1 MSKEVL
7 MLVDVL
13 AKEKSLDKEV
23 VFQSLE
29 TALSF
34 ATKRSFEGVFPDIEV
49 HIDRHSGKFKTVRKW
64 VIVTDVDFYDDDKE
78 LSVSDIAENP
88 DRYGV
93 GLNVGDVVEEEL
105 ENIDLGRVSAQT
117 ARNIIAQKIKD
128 AERDQVLTEYLSR
141 NNGIIV
147 GKVRKFERGNV
158 IVDCGKIEAIIL
170 RPDLIEKEVLKPGDV
185 VKGFFDKAVPVVKN
199 GRLSI
204 SRTSNG
210 FLAKLLE
217 NNVPE
222 IANGRVEIKAIARDA
237 GNRSKVAIES
247 HDARV
252 DAKGAVI
259 GFRNQR
265 IDGVTKELFGEKVDI
280 IEYNEDLAQYTLNA
294 LAPAEIDS
302 IVVDEEKRSIDVIVE
317 DDKLGSAIGPD
328 GINVRLAS
336 KLINCTINI
345 YGKTEAKD
353 KKQHERSD
361 LIAMFNNALDVD
373 DDISELLVD
382 NGFTSLEE
390 VAYVDVD
397 DLLVIEDF
405 DEDVAKELQDRAKD
419 KLLSKTIVYKD
430 KMDKV
435 ANDLAA
441 VVKFAP
447 EVLLQLV
454 ENNIL
459 SIDDFADLAG
469 DELMDMISIDSET
482 ANKLILKAREVC
494 GYFQG

>member
-13 AKEKSLDKEV
+13 AKEKNLDKEV

-29 TALSF
+29 KALAF
-34 ATKRSFEGVFPDIEV
+34 ATKRSFDGEFPEIDVI
-49 HIDRHSGKFKTVRKW
+49 IDRNTGKYRTVRKW
-64 VIVTDVDFYDDDKE
+64 NVVSDVDFYDDDKE
-78 LSVSDIAENP
+78 LSLSDVRSDPKRFGEDTNI
-88 DRYGV
+88 
-93 GLNVGDVVEEEL
+93 GDVVEEEL
-105 ENIDLGRVSAQT
+105 ENVDLGRVSAQT

-147 GKVRKFERGNV
+147 GKIRKFERGNV
-158 IVDCGKIEAIIL
+158 VVDCGKVEAIIM
-170 RPDLIEKEVLKPGDV
+170 RPDLIDKEVLKPGDM
-185 VKGFFDKAVPVVKN
+185 VKGYFDKANPQIKN

-210 FLAKLLE
+210 FLAKLME

-222 IANGRVEIKAIARDA
+222 IMNGRVEIKAIARDP
-237 GNRSKVAIES
+237 GNRAKIAVFTTDQRI
-247 HDARV
+247 
-252 DAKGAVI
+252 DAKGACI

-280 IEYNEDLAQYTLNA
+280 IEYADDLAQFALNA

-302 IVVDEEKRSIDVIVE
+302 ITVDEEKRTIDVVVE

-328 GINVRLAS
+328 GVNVRLAS
-336 KLINCTINI
+336 KLTNCTINI

-353 KKQHERSD
+353 KKSHERSD
-361 LIAMFNNALDVD
+361 LVQMFNDMLDVD

-390 VAYVDVD
+390 VAYVDVA

-405 DEDVAKELQDRAKD
+405 DEDVAKELQERAKN
-419 KLLSKTIVYKD
+419 KLLSKTIIYKD
-430 KMDKV
+430 KMDKL
-435 ANDLAA
+435 AHELAA
-441 VVKFAP
+441 VVKFSQD
-447 EVLLQLV
+447 VLLQLV
-454 ENNIL
+454 ESGIL
-459 SIDDFADLAG
+459 SIDDFADLSG
-469 DELMDMISIDSET
+469 DELMDVISVDIET

-494 GYFQG
+494 GYFQE